1 MTAWIKIVALLLA
14 VAAVI
19 GMLVFGYRSYNQT
32 LQSRFEA
39 GFKAGKTECETLH
52 IDAATQA
59 RETQITDAQD
69 ALQQAAQQGAAHEE
83 RRDDVDARFDALLKQ
98 LAQAR
103 AAAQKAEKGLH
114 DAKQNSNVD
123 CVLPNDR
130 LRIWRKANDGGA
142 DSAKADTDT
151 TASKPTGST
160 TPTAPTK
167 FWRLEQLRDKSSTS
181 RSAISPAG
189 NTNLRIIST
198 PKSQPSG
205 LQQVD

>member
-1 MTAWIKIVALLLA
+1 MTVWIKIVGLLLA
-14 VAAVI
+14 VAAVV

-32 LQSRFEA
+32 LQNRFEA

-52 IDAATQA
+52 KDAANQA

-83 RRDDVDARFDALLKQ
+83 RRDDVDARFNALLKQ

-103 AAAQKAEKGLH
+103 AAAQKTEKGLH

-123 CVLPNDR
+123 CVLPDNR
-130 LRIWRKANDGGA
+130 LRIWRQANQGGA
-142 DSAKADTDT
+142 DSAKTDKDTAT
-151 TASKPTGST
+151 S
-160 TPTAPTK
+160 
-167 FWRLEQLRDKSSTS
+167 QSTS
-181 RSAISPAG
+181 SATSVTTTQHGQSIRSRKKSFASGAAISPVSDTNVRTVSTSQN
-189 NTNLRIIST
+189 NT
-198 PKSQPSG
+198 SG